1 MSDKHANI
9 PELLFAP
16 TRSRDRGD
24 NEAKCPFRFPAWSKH
39 LETCHNGSEKII
51 KDHERNHFGAEFIP
65 SNLRVTKRITYYIY
79 IYIHVT
85 CPEISREKWS
95 AHLEA
100 HGSHGLVDTPKDLET
115 DRKDPQT
122 NQTDILIHYAGLCQ
136 RMKLHHIV
144 SHYHIQQRAIPIQ
157 YEQTN
162 RLSRATTSMY
172 K

>member
-79 IYIHVT
+79 IYT
-85 CPEISREKWS
+85 CHMSWDFSRKMECASRSSWISWISGHSQRPWDRQEGPPNESNRYIDTLCRPVSKNEI
-95 AHLEA
+95 A
-100 HGSHGLVDTPKDLET
+100 SHCITLSHTTKGYSNSIW
-115 DRKDPQT
+115 T
-122 NQTDILIHYAGLCQ
+122 NKST
-136 RMKLHHIV
+136 K
-144 SHYHIQQRAIPIQ
+144 
-157 YEQTN
+157 
-162 RLSRATTSMY
+162 
-172 K
+172 